1 MNNFEN
7 FTDQEWYEMLL
18 KSVSEGSVGGIRFPK
33 FPSAEIQSQFVGSSY
48 EASLSEAYQFYSLL
62 KKYIAIENVQINEHT
77 KALDFGCGWG
87 RFMRFFRKD
96 IALNNL
102 YGVDIDPSILDVCK
116 STGVDGVLSKITN
129 FEKLSYPNNYFDIT
143 IAYSVFT
150 HLPEN
155 VHLFLMRE
163 LARVLRSGSI
173 FALTLEPLR
182 FLEFIQSIDENNP
195 ASGWHAGLVKFK
207 KEIPA
212 LIEEF
217 KKGKFVYLP
226 TGGGDFREADIYGDA
241 VVSREYIEKNWSE
254 YFEIVDY
261 IDEPNKFWQAVLIV
275 KRK

>member
-1 MNNFEN
+1 MYDFKN

-18 KSVSEGSVGGIRFPK
+18 KSVSEASVDGIRFPK
-33 FPSAEIQSQFVGSSY
+33 FPSAEIQSQFVGSSF
-48 EASLSEAYQFYSLL
+48 EASLSEAHQFYSLL
-62 KKYIAIENVQINEHT
+62 KKYTEIEGIYIDDHT

-96 IALNNL
+96 IALKNL
-102 YGVDIDPSILDVCK
+102 YGVDIDPSILEVCQ
-116 STGVDGVLSKITN
+116 STGVEGVLSKITN
-129 FEKLSYPNNYFDIT
+129 FEELNFPKNHFDIT

-155 VHLFLMRE
+155 VHLFWMRE
-163 LARVLRSGSI
+163 LARVLKRGSI

-182 FLEFIQSIDENNP
+182 FLEFIKSIDEKNP
-195 ASGWHAGLVKFK
+195 ESGWHAGLVKFK

-212 LIEEF
+212 LMEEF

-226 TGGGDFREADIYGDA
+226 TGGGDFRGADVYGDA
-241 VVSREYIEKNWSE
+241 VVSKEYIEQNWSE